1 MIISKET
8 IEKFK
13 QMIKKHFNRDL
24 SDKEAYDQYQK
35 LINLYYV
42 VYSKPLSP
50 SEEEKLS
57 KYINQNHHE
66 RK

>member
-13 QMIKKHFNRDL
+13 LMVKKHFNQDL

-35 LINLYYV
+35 FINLYHV

-50 SEEEKLS
+50 SEEKKLS
-57 KYINQNHHE
+57 KYIN
-66 RK
+66 KL

>member
-13 QMIKKHFNRDL
+13 QMVKKHFNQDL

-35 LINLYYV
+35 FLNLYYV
-42 VYSKPLSP
+42 VYSKPLTP
-50 SEEEKLS
+50 SEEKKLS